1 MRERI
6 TFVQPRG
13 SGVDPNTL
21 NVQEAGLLGPLIDT
35 VREDRLT
42 LTLDELP
49 SDLKNLLS
57 SYKELHIRWATAAPH
72 DVLEPFA
79 SRTSPG
85 LHLTFAPTG
94 AASEDDA

>member
-13 SGVDPNTL
+13 SGVDPKTL

-42 LTLDELP
+42 LTLEELP

-57 SYKELHIRWATAAPH
+57 GYKELHIRWTTVAPH
-72 DVLEPFA
+72 DALEPFA

-85 LHLTFAPTG
+85 FHLTFTPTG